1 MIEIDGVPPDVSPL
15 LIQAIKDQ
23 KKLLNQIIK
32 YRKQQQQQ
40 QSISTLPVIYNAAT
54 TTSNNN
60 NSHEIGKENNND
72 DTKDNVLDRMEYQKQ
87 RDYQQSII
95 DAIPNEIKEQSKVVS
110 KSMDTLLTRLNA
122 EEKKNRTRKIQSK
135 FNDDDEEEQNK
146 SITVSCLIFILDLIL
161 ETEDQSKMVLCLAA
175 ITVGSNIIYQTN
187 NIKLCT
193 TCLVS
198 TYPVKKVIDF
208 ISCNK
213 RKNQN
218 IHEGQNELLTNN
230 HDSTWIKNQILMEIW
245 KIFTHIKARNRD
257 KSYYPKIIVTLRY
270 LEEQKGVIGVIHKN
284 SESTPHIEIMMHFLS
299 SPSVT
304 NPHSNHHN
312 LAMVEKRRI
321 RDIALKYGER
331 EIKRVEKILKCIDK
345 CIEIIV
351 PRFASNNGMDND
363 NAKIDVHIPSNK
375 TESEIN
381 TEIISKKDVNVN
393 NNSDIDS
400 NGDDEDDVDWED
412 GDDEELIIFDE
423 AEATI
428 PNDRESAEK
437 DQHIA
442 AVERSIELIKETGT
456 LNQEGK
462 LHVNVDF
469 SSSSFLELTESHD
482 NYLYNDGSN
491 KIKENDDNRI
501 QLARQKLDKC
511 INLLS
516 NRHKPRLDVWV
527 DALIS
532 ADNMTAITYKDNE
545 HDVRGNQRGIDHG
558 TATSVVLLPL
568 VKRQQKGYLSRILS
582 DFKTK
587 VVMTLA
593 LASKLGI
600 PDDNEDVST
609 KNNDVAE
616 TQQNEVVTSA
626 TNPQIEIDKESNF
639 IPWQLALGIHQN
651 RVNKEIVSSSNTKK
665 RKNGGTRKRRLQ
677 IKLRKS

>member
-40 QSISTLPVIYNAAT
+40 QQSISTLPVIYNAAT

-60 NSHEIGKENNND
+60 NSHEIWKENNND

-95 DAIPNEIKEQSKVVS
+95 DAIPNEIKEQSKIVS

-122 EEKKNRTRKIQSK
+122 EEKKNRARKIQSS

-187 NIKLCT
+187 NIKICT
-193 TCLVS
+193 TFLVS

-230 HDSTWIKNQILMEIW
+230 YDSTWIKNQILMEIW
-245 KIFTHIKARNRD
+245 KVFTHIKARNRD

-284 SESTPHIEIMMHFLS
+284 SDSTPHMEIMMHFLS

-423 AEATI
+423 AGATI
-428 PNDRESAEK
+428 PNDRESTEK

-501 QLARQKLDKC
+501 QLARRKLDKC

-532 ADNMTAITYKDNE
+532 ADNMTAITDKDNE
-545 HDVRGNQRGIDHG
+545 HDVRGNQRAIDHG

-582 DFKTK
+582 DFQTK

-609 KNNDVAE
+609 KNDVAE
-616 TQQNEVVTSA
+616 TQQNELVTSA
-626 TNPQIEIDKESNF
+626 TNPQIEIDKKSNI
-639 IPWQLALGIHQN
+639 IPWQLALGIHKN
-651 RVNKEIVSSSNTKK
+651 CVNKEIVSSSNTKK